1 MQQLPTAAEL
11 LSTVV
16 EVLTDEVV
24 PALTGPVQHNARVAA
39 NLVAIVE
46 RELRLGGDAATR
58 EHAAIAALLDD
69 GTSDLAISDLAISDL
84 AISDLAISDLA
95 PSDLARLRARLAA
108 ALRSGMADD
117 ETTDEAV
124 WRTLM
129 AAVRDDLS
137 IAKPGHDAWGGD

>member
-1 MQQLPTAAEL
+1 VQQPPTAAEL

-16 EVLTDEVV
+16 EVLTDDVV
-24 PALTGPVQHNARVAA
+24 PALTGPVQHHARVAA

-58 EHAAIAALLDD
+58 ERAAIAALLDSDD
-69 GTSDLAISDLAISDL
+69 GTSDVAT
-84 AISDLAISDLA
+84 
-95 PSDLARLRARLAA
+95 LRARLAA

-117 ETTDEAV
+117 ETIDENV

-129 AAVRDDLS
+129 AVVRDDLS
-137 IAKPGHDAWGGD
+137 IAKPGHDAWDGD

>member
-1 MQQLPTAAEL
+1 VQQPPTAAEL
-11 LSTVV
+11 LATVV

-24 PALTGPVQHNARVAA
+24 PALTGPVQHHARVAA

-58 EHAAIAALLDD
+58 ERAAIAALLDSDD
-69 GTSDLAISDLAISDL
+69 GTSDVAT
-84 AISDLAISDLA
+84 
-95 PSDLARLRARLAA
+95 LRARLAA

-117 ETTDEAV
+117 ETIDENV

-129 AAVRDDLS
+129 AVVRDDLS
-137 IAKPGHDAWGGD
+137 IAKPGHDAWDGD

>member
-1 MQQLPTAAEL
+1 MQQPPSAADL

-24 PALTGPVQHNARVAA
+24 PALTGPAQHHARVAA

-69 GTSDLAISDLAISDL
+69 EISDLAT
-84 AISDLAISDLA
+84 
-95 PSDLARLRARLAA
+95 LRARLAA
-108 ALRSGMADD
+108 ELRRGMADD
-117 ETTDEAV
+117 ETTDATV
-124 WRTLM
+124 WHTLM

-137 IAKPGHDAWGGD
+137 IAKPGHDAWDGD

>member
-1 MQQLPTAAEL
+1 VQQPPTAAEL
-11 LSTVV
+11 LATVV

-24 PALTGPVQHNARVAA
+24 PALTGPVQHHARVAA

-58 EHAAIAALLDD
+58 ERAAIAALLDSDD
-69 GTSDLAISDLAISDL
+69 GTSDVTM
-84 AISDLAISDLA
+84 
-95 PSDLARLRARLAA
+95 LRARLAA

-117 ETTDEAV
+117 ETIDENV

-129 AAVRDDLS
+129 AVVRDDLS
-137 IAKPGHDAWGGD
+137 IAKPGHDAWDGD

>member
-1 MQQLPTAAEL
+1 MQQPPTAAEL

-24 PALTGPVQHNARVAA
+24 PALTGPVQHHARVAA

-58 EHAAIAALLDD
+58 ERAAIAALLDSDD
-69 GTSDLAISDLAISDL
+69 GTSDVAT
-84 AISDLAISDLA
+84 
-95 PSDLARLRARLAA
+95 LRARLAA

-117 ETTDEAV
+117 ETIDENV

-129 AAVRDDLS
+129 AVVRDDLS
-137 IAKPGHDAWGGD
+137 IAKPGHDAWDGD

>member
-1 MQQLPTAAEL
+1 MQQPPTAAEL
-11 LSTVV
+11 LSAVV

-58 EHAAIAALLDD
+58 ERAAIAALLGDR
-69 GTSDLAISDLAISDL
+69 TSDLAT
-84 AISDLAISDLA
+84 
-95 PSDLARLRARLAA
+95 LRARLAA
-108 ALRSGMADD
+108 ELRSGMADD
-117 ETTDEAV
+117 ETTDAIV

-129 AAVRDDLS
+129 AAVRDDLA
-137 IAKPGHDAWGGD
+137 IAKPGHDAWDGD

>member
-1 MQQLPTAAEL
+1 MQQPPTAAEL
-11 LSTVV
+11 LSAVV

-24 PALTGPVQHNARVAA
+24 PALTGPAQHNARVAA

-58 EHAAIAALLDD
+58 ERAAIAALLDD
-69 GTSDLAISDLAISDL
+69 DTSDLAHSDLAM
-84 AISDLAISDLA
+84 
-95 PSDLARLRARLAA
+95 LRARLAD
-108 ALRSGMADD
+108 ALGSGMADD
-117 ETTDEAV
+117 EATDEAV

-137 IAKPGHDAWGGD
+137 IAKPGHDAWDGD